1 MRWMLAPTAF
11 DVDSCCVTRFTPLHA
26 PVISGWVADQRELL
40 WLAPAT
46 APPLTAEKVNNWSRS
61 EQQRFVLWHTP
72 TRRPIGYSELDFLQ
86 PLRDQ
91 MWIGHFII
99 DPAVRGMG
107 LGHVFASTLL
117 NMAFDRFA
125 AQHVLLLVF
134 PENRAAVR
142 CYERLGFVE
151 TGAEVKRFDQQP
163 EECVLMR
170 MLLERSRYRRLAAT
184 RMAPSPALPFVP
196 EAADV
201 PISMT

>member
-1 MRWMLAPTAF
+1 MQRMSAPPAF
-11 DVDSCCVTRFTPLHA
+11 DVGSCCVTRYVAAHA
-26 PVISGWVADQRELL
+26 PVITGWVADEQELL

-46 APPLTAEKVNNWSRS
+46 APPLTAEKVDHWSRS
-61 EQQRFVLWHTP
+61 DQHRFVLWHTL
-72 TRRPIGYSELDFLQ
+72 TRRPIGYSELDYLQ

-99 DPAVRGMG
+99 DPALRGMG

-117 NMAFDRFA
+117 NMAFDHFA

-151 TGAEVKRFDQQP
+151 TGAEVKRFDQRP
-163 EECVLMR
+163 DECVLMR

-184 RMAPSPALPFVP
+184 RIAPSPALPFVP